1 MCKKSEMETE
11 KLKVIKGVVEKIKN
25 DGKVMREIGGIREHE
40 WVKVIEGENEQSRI

>member
-25 DGKVMREIGGIREHE
+25 DGKVRWEIERIKGHE
-40 WVKVIEGENEQSRI
+40 WVKVMGVTGNE

>member
-25 DGKVMREIGGIREHE
+25 DGKVMGEIERIKRHE
-40 WVKVIEGENEQSRI
+40 WVKVVEGENEQS